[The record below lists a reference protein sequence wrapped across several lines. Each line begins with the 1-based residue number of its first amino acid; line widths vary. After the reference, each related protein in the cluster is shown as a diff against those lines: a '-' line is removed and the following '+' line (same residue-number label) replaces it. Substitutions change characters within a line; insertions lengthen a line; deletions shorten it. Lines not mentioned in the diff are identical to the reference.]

1 MNISPTQAGLAFR
14 LAVAVSLVA
23 GALLMFGSLQYAAT
37 HMQVT
42 M

>member
-1 MNISPTQAGLAFR
+1 MKHSPLHPQSAFR
-14 LAVAVSLVA
+14 LAVGASLLA
-23 GALLMFGSLQYAAT
+23 GTLLMFGCLKLAAT

>member
-1 MNISPTQAGLAFR
+1 MSP
-14 LAVAVSLVA
+14 LVKRVLSVLPWLLA

-37 HMQVT
+37 RMQVT

>member
-1 MNISPTQAGLAFR
+1 MNISPTQAGMAFK
-14 LAVAVSLVA
+14 LAVAAGLVA
-23 GALLMFGSLQYAAT
+23 GALLMFWSLQYAAT

>member
-1 MNISPTQAGLAFR
+1 MKIAPTDVGFTFK
-14 LAVAVSLVA
+14 LAVAASLVA
-23 GALLMFGSLQYAAT
+23 GAMLMFGSLQYAAT